1 MALAEANRFI
11 AGCQQF
17 CNIERALPGHAGLM
31 VMRVMHVVD
40 SALREAG
47 LT

>member
-17 CNIERALPGHAGLM
+17 CNIETGLFD
-31 VMRVMHVVD
+31 VAAEVVTGVND
-40 SALREAG
+40 VTSSVLG
-47 LT
+47 